1 MTTQEKSLA
10 IGTFMGIKPHKVSEA
25 LYSYSDFPWYSTNR
39 DTPEKVMHD
48 FAGYAKYHEKWD
60 WIIPVVKKIV
70 DINILVNSPSFGY
83 SEQDQVDSA
92 SLLLVIN
99 DALTDLSIQGLFDAV
114 YEYIQWYQSII

>member
-1 MTTQEKSLA
+1 
-10 IGTFMGIKPHKVSEA
+10 MGIAPNKVREN
-25 LYSYSDFPWYSTNR
+25 LYSYADLPWFSTTR

-70 DINILVNSPSFGY
+70 ECDSNIHKHTSPFTEDDGL
-83 SEQDQVDSA
+83 A
-92 SLLLVIN
+92 SHTYLYAIM

-114 YEYIQWYQSII
+114 YEYVQWYQSLI